1 MGVEQRNCS
10 GGVYASHLP
19 TRVQEREIKPT
30 CGIDRHHACALP
42 ACRSHPPF
50 PSPSFI
56 SEDLWL
62 LDYRRRAWL
71 YYKVMAEE
79 MGGTGGRSGMG
90 TIKAERSERQ
100 DKKRPK

>member
-1 MGVEQRNCS
+1 MALIG
-10 GGVYASHLP
+10 
-19 TRVQEREIKPT
+19 TT
-30 CGIDRHHACALP
+30 HARFQPAALIP
-42 ACRSHPPF
+42 LSL
-50 PSPSFI
+50 SFI
-56 SEDLWL
+56 SEDFWL

-90 TIKAERSERQ
+90 TIKAERNERQ